1 MTVALVLSMMLVAA
15 LVRSVFGFGDSLL
28 AMPVLTLALG
38 IKTAAPLIGLT
49 SLALATA
56 MLLVSRRA
64 VDLRATKQ
72 LLPWIVLGIPV
83 GIVALI
89 KAPQG
94 PVSLALGVSL
104 IAYGLYALTGPR
116 LPEVRS
122 AAWVAPVGLLSGAL
136 GGAFNTN
143 GPPIVVYGSL
153 KRWPPEVY
161 RATLQANFLTAA
173 FFIALGHG
181 LGGLWTERVLA
192 LFLATVPALI
202 AGFWLGRVVSR
213 RIPAAR
219 FAGALMTLIVSLGV
233 MLTVEG
239 VRVW

>member
-1 MTVALVLSMMLVAA
+1 
-15 LVRSVFGFGDSLL
+15 
-28 AMPVLTLALG
+28 MPVLTLLLG
-38 IKTAAPLIGLT
+38 IKTAAPLVGLT
-49 SLALATA
+49 SLTLATA

-72 LLPWIVLGIPV
+72 LLPWIVLGIPL

-89 KAPQG
+89 EAPQG
-94 PVSLALGVSL
+94 PVSLALGAAL
-104 IAYGLYALTGPR
+104 IAYGLYSLTGPR

-122 AAWVAPVGLLSGAL
+122 AGWAVPVGLLSGVL

-153 KRWPPEVY
+153 KRWSPEVF

-181 LGGLWTERVLA
+181 LGGLWTERVLV
-192 LFLATVPALI
+192 LFAATVPVLI
-202 AGFWLGRVVSR
+202 VGFWIGRLVSR
-213 RIPAAR
+213 RIPAER
-219 FAGALMTLIVSLGV
+219 FAGALMMLIVALGV
-233 MLTVEG
+233 MLTIEG
-239 VRVW
+239 VRAW